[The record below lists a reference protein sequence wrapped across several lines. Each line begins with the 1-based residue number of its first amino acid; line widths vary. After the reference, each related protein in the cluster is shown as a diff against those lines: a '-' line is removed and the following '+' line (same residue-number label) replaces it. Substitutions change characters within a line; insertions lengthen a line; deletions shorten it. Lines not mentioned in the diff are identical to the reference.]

1 MNKLNVNLEN
11 CYGISKLNTEFDF
24 TNSTVKIIYASNG
37 CMKTSF
43 AKTFRDFANNVKPKD
58 EIDPDK
64 TPVCSLIDENGTEIS
79 KNIFVIDS
87 YNESYSSRE
96 KMNTLLVQED
106 LKIEYIEILKSIEE
120 KKTELFKEIKR
131 LSGSSNSEKE
141 ILETF
146 NEKNIFEAI
155 LKINE
160 SIEDKE
166 FVEFTF
172 KYNDIINLKV
182 KEFLKANQTLLD
194 EYLSRYSELI
204 SDSSIYE
211 KGIFGTDNV
220 KNIKKSLG
228 ENGFFNARH
237 KLVLRDLSEITNEES
252 LEQLIK
258 KEKER
263 IFSDNVLVKKF
274 ETLDDKITKNIEL
287 KKLKSILETSPE
299 LLTKLADFDDF
310 TKKMWFNY
318 FVGAKELLNNL
329 INEYLSSQEKI
340 KSIIGKA
347 HEQKTTWNSV
357 IELFNNRFDV
367 PFLLSISNQDDVI
380 LKESA
385 PNLQFTYKDKPID
398 ESKLKS
404 NVLSGGEKRA
414 LYLLYIIFE
423 IEALRKNGSEFLLIF
438 DDIADSFDYRNKYA
452 IIEYLKDVIETT
464 TFKTILLTHNFDFYR
479 TVSSR
484 MNLGKNCLMTIKT
497 DDEIKIEQGK
507 YVYNLFGNWIK
518 ELEKNE
524 RIFIASIP
532 FVRNLI
538 EYIKGKDDLD
548 YLALTNLLH
557 NKPTTKEYTV
567 SSLGV
572 IYNKFWNGKI
582 YSNPD
587 HKIFDIIIHNA
598 ETINRE
604 LEDKIQL
611 ENKIVLSIAIRL
623 LAEEYMISIINNQ
636 AEIDKIAGNQTL
648 ELLRKCKKKISDN
661 SILQILE
668 RVNMMTAENIHINAF
683 MYEPLLDLSDSY
695 LKKLYCDVK
704 HLNT

>member
-1 MNKLNVNLEN
+1 
-11 CYGISKLNTEFDF
+11 
-24 TNSTVKIIYASNG
+24 
-37 CMKTSF
+37 
-43 AKTFRDFANNVKPKD
+43 
-58 EIDPDK
+58 
-64 TPVCSLIDENGTEIS
+64 
-79 KNIFVIDS
+79 
-87 YNESYSSRE
+87 
-96 KMNTLLVQED
+96 
-106 LKIEYIEILKSIEE
+106 
-120 KKTELFKEIKR
+120 
-131 LSGSSNSEKE
+131 
-141 ILETF
+141 
-146 NEKNIFEAI
+146 
-155 LKINE
+155 
-160 SIEDKE
+160 
-166 FVEFTF
+166 
-172 KYNDIINLKV
+172 
-182 KEFLKANQTLLD
+182 
-194 EYLSRYSELI
+194 
-204 SDSSIYE
+204 
-211 KGIFGTDNV
+211 
-220 KNIKKSLG
+220 
-228 ENGFFNARH
+228 
-237 KLVLRDLSEITNEES
+237 
-252 LEQLIK
+252 
-258 KEKER
+258 
-263 IFSDNVLVKKF
+263 
-274 ETLDDKITKNIEL
+274 
-287 KKLKSILETSPE
+287 
-299 LLTKLADFDDF
+299 
-310 TKKMWFNY
+310 
-318 FVGAKELLNNL
+318 
-329 INEYLSSQEKI
+329 
-340 KSIIGKA
+340 
-347 HEQKTTWNSV
+347 
-357 IELFNNRFDV
+357 
-367 PFLLSISNQDDVI
+367 
-380 LKESA
+380 
-385 PNLQFTYKDKPID
+385 
-398 ESKLKS
+398 
-404 NVLSGGEKRA
+404 
-414 LYLLYIIFE
+414 
-423 IEALRKNGSEFLLIF
+423 
-438 DDIADSFDYRNKYA
+438 
-452 IIEYLKDVIETT
+452 
-464 TFKTILLTHNFDFYR
+464 
-479 TVSSR
+479 
-484 MNLGKNCLMTIKT
+484 MTIKT